1 MNKENTSVDILDI
14 LANEELIEDTNIDLL
29 ESIEIDEVQ
38 KNSTDNFDIFENLET
53 KNSSDE
59 NLDILNMDLVESDI
73 LADYENSIA
82 SLNNE
87 TTNEVKSNKIKEF
100 FKFILSYI
108 STSGAIFVLLLAA
121 TNYSAYF
128 DIAASYLNADEI
140 AKQNAQ
146 MTQSLAQTKIEDP
159 DTVEL
164 NSATKA
170 EETENK
176 NYHSMTKLV
185 YEANNEN
192 IGIDIDITPYENR
205 IIIPKMG
212 KNIPLLNV
220 ENKQVTNVKEL
231 EDVFM
236 DELQKWVIRYPGSG
250 TPGEDWNMFV
260 FGHSSNFPWIKW
272 DYNDVFA
279 TLDKVVF
286 NDKIIVYYNQ
296 KKYTYKIREKKVIKP
311 GEVSVLKRDNGKSEI
326 TLMTCYPVWTS
337 INRLL
342 VIWELVPNE

>member
-1 MNKENTSVDILDI
+1 MQNTNIDIFDI
-14 LANEELIEDTNIDLL
+14 LADEEVLEKKNIDLL
-29 ESIEIDEVQ
+29 ETIEIDKVQ
-38 KNSTDNFDIFENLET
+38 KNSTEDFDLFETLET
-53 KNSSDE
+53 SNNNIETDVLS
-59 NLDILNMDLVESDI
+59 MDLVEADI

-82 SLNNE
+82 SINNE
-87 TTNEVKSNKIKEF
+87 TIIEVKSNRIKEF

-108 STSGAIFVLLLAA
+108 TTSGAIFVILLAA

-128 DIAASYLNADEI
+128 DIAKSYLNADEI
-140 AKQNAQ
+140 AKQNAE
-146 MTQSLAQTKIEDP
+146 MSKSLAQTKIEDP
-159 DTVEL
+159 DMLEL

-205 IIIPKMG
+205 IIIPKIG

-236 DELQKWVIRYPGSG
+236 EEL
-250 TPGEDWNMFV
+250 
-260 FGHSSNFPWIKW
+260 
-272 DYNDVFA
+272 
-279 TLDKVVF
+279 
-286 NDKIIVYYNQ
+286 
-296 KKYTYKIREKKVIKP
+296 KK
-311 GEVSVLKRDNGKSEI
+311 
-326 TLMTCYPVWTS
+326 
-337 INRLL
+337 
-342 VIWELVPNE
+342 